1 MLFKRKESPDF
12 YTILIQQAQ
21 AIRDT
26 VAALCAFC
34 DDPVPEKGDYVK
46 TKEREAD
53 QIHYQL
59 VDAINRSFITPI
71 DRDDLFR
78 LSTSID
84 DLADY
89 AWTTVKDLHIYDI
102 PPDKN
107 LCSMVAILLQMAD
120 GLLLCV
126 QNMRSNRALAASEAK
141 KVKKLENI
149 MNVRYHESI
158 AELFTSSDIKSILKY
173 REIYSH
179 MNHASDK
186 GDASANMI
194 QDIVVK
200 L

>member
-1 MLFKRKESPDF
+1 MFKRKENLDF
-12 YTILIQQAQ
+12 YSILTQQAQ
-21 AIRDT
+21 TIRDT
-26 VAALCAFC
+26 VDALCTFC
-34 DDPVPEKGDYVK
+34 EDPTPENGDLVK
-46 TKEREAD
+46 SKEQEAD
-53 QIHYQL
+53 QIRYQL
-59 VDAINRSFITPI
+59 VDAINHTFITPI

-102 PPDKN
+102 LPDKN
-107 LCSMVAILLQMAD
+107 LHSMAKILLQMAD
-120 GLLLCV
+120 GLLICV
-126 QNMRSNRALAASEAK
+126 KNLKNNHAVVAAEAN
-141 KVKKLENI
+141 KVKKLENVL
-149 MNVRYHESI
+149 NVRFHESI
-158 AELFTSSDIKSILKY
+158 AELFTSDDFKKILKY

-186 GDASANMI
+186 GDISADLL